1 MVIVSSTAAAEEEEE
16 EDKLGDFQADP
27 SFQGRYPLF
36 LYVHS
41 GEPTLPRASLPRRG
55 GRTHTLSGLSQNS
68 LAPLVSPSG
77 VALASSQVL

>member
-27 SFQGRYPLF
+27 SFQGRHPLF

-41 GEPTLPRASLPRRG
+41 GEPTLPRARLPRRG
-55 GRTHTLSGLSQNS
+55 GRTHSGLSQNS
-68 LAPLVSPSG
+68 LAPLMSPSG
-77 VALASSQVL
+77 VALAPSQVL